1 MAVNHQSP
9 QATLPPLKYK
19 QVNTLLWGAGGN
31 TCTITDS
38 YISGNSQLDFWVT
51 GSTPAAVQPAAPP
64 KGTIQIS
71 VGADGKPK
79 VTEYTAPSVDK

>member
-51 GSTPAAVQPAAPP
+51 GSTPAAGQWALAITAGQCVITSSASESSTLP
-64 KGTIQIS
+64 IS
-71 VGADGKPK
+71 
-79 VTEYTAPSVDK
+79 YLIF